1 MRHKIKFA
9 ALLFVAMAA
18 FTVSCNQPQPKTVTT
33 EDKTVTVTEQPGQ
46 FPLPKTAADV
56 PGPVAGSIM
65 TREYVQSVG
74 RTAYLFAWPLV
85 NAAHRNA
92 AMSQAPE
99 PGLMGGILPL
109 AHNAVSMLTDYIS
122 PGQRFVT
129 CPNQDVVY
137 GFGFSDLDMTP
148 LVLQIPDFGDRFWVY
163 ALYDQRTDE
172 FSRIGKAYGTKP
184 GFYLLV
190 GPNWN
195 GEKPD
200 GITAVVRSS
209 TALVA
214 TAPRIF
220 QSDLAE
226 DKAAI
231 QPVLSQIVFYPLAQF
246 DGKMKTKDW
255 TKTPHFPA
263 PASAG
268 KGETKWVNPETFFD
282 ELSDILKRVP
292 PLPGEEALYAQ
303 IYSVL
308 DAAAKDPTIKKTLT
322 ETAIA
327 AEQELI
333 APLFQWGNNG
343 GPAGNGWN
351 TQLNAAQWG
360 NDYLNRAEMA
370 KSSMYG
376 NRPEETKYYY
386 TVDEQLDGRNLYSIT
401 FPKGQVPPVK
411 GFWSV
416 TLYNEYHLFEA
427 NPLNRFSLGTKSTS
441 LQYNPDGS
449 LTLYA
454 SAKSPGKDKESN
466 WLPAPMGQFSLFLRA
481 YWPEKEIL
489 DGTWMPPKVV
499 TVK

>member
-1 MRHKIKFA
+1 MKCSQLLAA
-9 ALLFVAMAA
+9 ALVGALA
-18 FTVSCNQPQPKTVTT
+18 TT
-33 EDKTVTVTEQPGQ
+33 TTQAQQ
-46 FPLPKTAADV
+46 FPLPKTAAEV
-56 PGPVAGSIM
+56 PGPAAGSVM
-65 TREYVQSVG
+65 TKEYVQSVG

-109 AHNAVSMLTDYIS
+109 AHNSVSVLTDYIS

-137 GFGFSDLDMTP
+137 GFGFSDLDQSP

-172 FSRIGKAYGTKP
+172 FSQIGKAYGTKP

-195 GEKPD
+195 GEKPE
-200 GITAVVRSS
+200 GITAVIHSS
-209 TALVA
+209 TPLVA

-220 QSDLAE
+220 QNDSAE

-246 DGKMKTKDW
+246 DGKMKIKDW

-268 KGETKWVNPETFFD
+268 KGETKWVSPETFFA
-282 ELSDILKRVP
+282 ELPAILKRVP

-303 IYSVL
+303 INSVL
-308 DAAAKDPTIKKTLT
+308 DAAAKDPAIQQALT
-322 ETAIA
+322 DAAVA
-327 AEQELI
+327 AEKELI
-333 APLFQWGNNG
+333 TPLFDWRNNG

-351 TQLNAAQWG
+351 AQVNAAVWG

-386 TVDEQLDGRNLYSIT
+386 TVNEDLTGKNLYSIT

-427 NPLNRFSLGTKSTS
+427 NALNRFSLGTKSTD
-441 LQYNPDGS
+441 LQYNADGS

-454 SAKSPGKDKESN
+454 GAKSPGKDKESN
-466 WLPAPMGQFSLFLRA
+466 WLPAPKGKFSLFLRA
-481 YWPEKEIL
+481 YWPEPSVL
-489 DGTWMPPKVV
+489 DGTWTPPAVV
-499 TVK
+499 QVK